1 MTTTRRLS
9 MTTRYIG
16 IDPGKKGAVAIIDND
31 GVEIYDFDGEL
42 DTYHQLML
50 GIGSSDRYTSTAVE
64 DVCGRPGQSC
74 QANTTFMKHAGI
86 AEFLGFYW
94 EFFGSFIKVKPQV
107 WKKHFGLITKGL
119 TKTQRKHLSIEL
131 AKKLYPSVADQL
143 TASKDG
149 RAEALLIARYIKDVQ
164 ENARVNEES
173 KPDCRETVED

>member
-1 MTTTRRLS
+1 MS
-9 MTTRYIG
+9 TRYIG
-16 IDPGKKGAVAIIDND
+16 IDPGSKGAIVAIDSDNNVLKVCDLSKNYIDYWIIMND
-31 GVEIYDFDGEL
+31 WEDWEG
-42 DTYHQLML
+42 QW
-50 GIGSSDRYTSTAVE
+50 DRTDVAVE

-74 QANTTFMKHAGI
+74 QANTTFMKLAGM
-86 AEFLGFYW
+86 AELAAY
-94 EFFGSFIKVKPQV
+94 SLDSSMTLVKPQV

-149 RAEALLIARYIKDVQ
+149 RAEALLIARYMKDVQ